1 MNLRAIT
8 RESRPVIVGE
18 QAVIEAARSS
28 LRSQAEALMGVG
40 SRIDD
45 GFCRALDMIVGCAG
59 RVVVSGIGKS
69 GLIGRKIAATLAS
82 GGTPAFFLHAGEA
95 SHGDLGMVTAHDVV
109 LLVSNSGESPELVKL
124 IPWFRVLDLPIV
136 AILGSTRSTLART
149 AHIVLDASVER
160 ESCPHNVVPTTSA
173 LAALALGDA
182 LATAAVQQ
190 RGLSPDDLA
199 RFHPAGSLAHRQYC
213 RVRDIMQSEPLP
225 LVTPDCLVGEA
236 LWTMTAG
243 RCGLAIVLGDDGGPV
258 GIVTDGDLRR
268 GMQKRA
274 EVLGLPVTAIMTRQP
289 ATIHEDAAVYE
300 AEARMRR
307 LRLKALV
314 VVDSQRRVSGI
325 IEIYNAH

>member
-1 MNLRAIT
+1 MNLRALT

-18 QAVIEAARSS
+18 QAVIEAARAS
-28 LRSQAEALMGVG
+28 LRSQAQALLGVG
-40 SRIDD
+40 ARIDE
-45 GFCRALDMIVGCAG
+45 GFCRALDIIVGCAG

-95 SHGDLGMVTAHDVV
+95 SHGDLGMVTAQDVV

-124 IPWFRVLDLPIV
+124 VPWFRALDVPIV
-136 AILGSTRSTLART
+136 AILGCAQSILARA
-149 AHIVLDASVER
+149 AHVVLDASVER

-182 LATAAVQQ
+182 LATAAVQE
-190 RGLSPDDLA
+190 RGLSPDDLV
-199 RFHPAGSLAHRQYC
+199 RFHPAGSLSSRRYC
-213 RVRDIMQSEPLP
+213 RVGDVMQSEQLP
-225 LVTPDCLVGEA
+225 LVTRDCLVGDA

-243 RCGLAIVLGDDGGPV
+243 RCGLAIVVGNGGVPV

-268 GMQKRA
+268 GMQKRT
-274 EVLGLPVTAIMTRQP
+274 EVLGLPVTAIMTQQP
-289 ATIHEDAAVYE
+289 ATIHEDAAVYQ
-300 AEARMRR
+300 AEEQMRR
-307 LRLKALV
+307 LRVKALV
-314 VVDSQRRVSGI
+314 VVDRQQRVSGI

>member
-1 MNLRAIT
+1 MNLRALP
-8 RESRPVIVGE
+8 RESQPVIVGE

-28 LRSQAEALMGVG
+28 LRSQAQALMGVG
-40 SRIDD
+40 SRIDE

-109 LLVSNSGESPELVKL
+109 LLVSNSGESPELIKL
-124 IPWFRVLDLPIV
+124 IPWFRVLDVPIV
-136 AILGSTRSTLART
+136 AILGCTLSTLARA
-149 AHIVLDASVER
+149 AHVVLDASVER

-182 LATAAVQQ
+182 LATATVIE

-199 RFHPAGSLAHRQYC
+199 RFHPAGSLSNRRYC
-213 RVRDIMQSEPLP
+213 RVGDLMQSESLP
-225 LVTPDCLVGEA
+225 LVGPDCLVRDA

-243 RCGLAIVLGDDGGPV
+243 RCGLAIVLGDGNVPV
-258 GIVTDGDLRR
+258 GILTDGDLRR
-268 GMQKRA
+268 GMQRRT
-274 EVLGLPVTAIMTRQP
+274 EVLDLPVTAIMTQRP

-300 AEARMRR
+300 AEEKMRQ

-314 VVDSQRRVSGI
+314 VVDSQQQVSGI